1 MELPRF
7 ALPFV
12 ADERLKMIRFK
23 AGLNPDIKERMLVHQ
38 STFYVD
44 LYENCG
50 EYREGDDRKE

>member
-1 MELPRF
+1 
-7 ALPFV
+7 
-12 ADERLKMIRFK
+12 MIRFK
-23 AGLNPDIKERMLVHQ
+23 AGLNPDIKERMSVHQ